1 MLNTYSGYS
10 TLSTCAHQS
19 GKLTV
24 LKSLIFTI
32 SCTLYN
38 VVQVATLSMPLLFH
52 MQNGNDLNV

>member
-1 MLNTYSGYS
+1 MLNAYSGYS

-32 SCTLYN
+32 SFTLYN

-52 MQNGNDLNV
+52 M